1 MNHSPRLL
9 LALLGALACWP
20 CSVAVAAPVHLEL
33 CKPHQR
39 NTPTK
44 TCIVDGDTL
53 WLSGEKIRLEGFDTP
68 EISQPQ
74 CSREKRLGNQAT
86 DRLAALLNGSDW
98 TLTRSGEKDRYD
110 RTLGTI
116 TIAGRDVGD
125 TLVDEGLAHDW
136 KGHKVSWC
144 E

>member
-20 CSVAVAAPVHLEL
+20 CSLAIAAPVHLEL
-33 CKPHQR
+33 CKPRHR

-68 EISQPQ
+68 EVSAPK
-74 CSREKRLGNQAT
+74 CSSEKLLGKTAT
-86 DRLAALLNGSDW
+86 ERLAALLNGADW
-98 TLTRSGEKDRYD
+98 ALTKSGEKDRYN
-110 RTLGTI
+110 RTIGTI
-116 TIAGRDVGD
+116 TIAGRDVGEV
-125 TLVDEGLAHDW
+125 LIAEGLARVW
-136 KGHKVSWC
+136 KGHRVSWC
-144 E
+144 D